1 MKSQIRLDAPDY
13 LLTSRTL
20 KQVTFRSTA
29 AASKFNM
36 IARVLTT
43 VCLALLCLKLTLCQD
58 INLTPS
64 VPLEET
70 TVNPAERVIVHNE
83 DAVTHAA
90 ATDNGQPLELT
101 CPNDNEDHFVS
112 TSWYTCS
119 GYGRT
124 GLYRISE
131 DKTNVMAYRVP
142 DLGLAD
148 AHNITRDGTLLV
160 TPRNCSQERVY
171 ICDRWANVGHQNQCW
186 FFTVQNCTVRM
197 LTTPARQCLCSS
209 PRPIVTSGTAHST
222 MACGLTWL
230 AIAVLTIIRI

>member
-1 MKSQIRLDAPDY
+1 MKSQIRPDQPDY

-20 KQVTFRSTA
+20 KQVTFRWPA

-58 INLTPS
+58 INLTSS

-70 TVNPAERVIVHNE
+70 PINPVERVIVHNG

-90 ATDNGQPLELT
+90 ATDNSQPLELT

-112 TSWYTCS
+112 TGWYKCS
-119 GYGRT
+119 GYGHT
-124 GLYRISE
+124 GLYWISE
-131 DKTNVMAYRVP
+131 NKTNVMSYRVP

-148 AHNITRDGTLLV
+148 AYNITPDGTLLV
-160 TPRNCSQERVY
+160 TP
-171 ICDRWANVGHQNQCW
+171 
-186 FFTVQNCTVRM
+186 
-197 LTTPARQCLCSS
+197 
-209 PRPIVTSGTAHST
+209 
-222 MACGLTWL
+222 
-230 AIAVLTIIRI
+230 